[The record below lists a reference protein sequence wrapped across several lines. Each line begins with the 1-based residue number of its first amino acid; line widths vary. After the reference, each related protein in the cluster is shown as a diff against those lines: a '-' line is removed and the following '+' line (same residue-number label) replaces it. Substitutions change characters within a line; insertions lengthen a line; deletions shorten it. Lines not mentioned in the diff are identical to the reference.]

1 MNDDAPTKRAPAR
14 QGALDWATVRQRMA
28 AAGVA
33 IDRAGTHDPEATR
46 RILRARAQALAPAPE
61 PAVSEQLDLLAFRL
75 AWEDYAV
82 ESRFVREVCA
92 LEQLTPVPCTPPF
105 VLGLVNLHGEI
116 LSVID
121 LKAFFELPAQGL
133 TDLNKL
139 IVLAGDGMR
148 FGILADAITGMLGVP
163 VAELQPALS
172 TLTGV
177 RAQYL
182 RGLTP
187 GRTVVL
193 DAGLLLTDDTLVV
206 RDEVAA
212 PRQTAK
218 LRGEPR

>member
-1 MNDDAPTKRAPAR
+1 MNNDTPTTRAPAGP
-14 QGALDWATVRQRMA
+14 GALDWATVRQRMEA
-28 AAGVA
+28 ARVA
-33 IDRAGTHDPEATR
+33 FDRAGMHDAEATQ
-46 RILRARAQALAPAPE
+46 RILRARAQALAPAPD
-61 PAVSEQLDLLAFRL
+61 PVVSEQLEVLAFRL

-121 LKAFFELPAQGL
+121 LKTFFELPAQGL

-139 IVLAGDGMR
+139 IVLAGEGMR
-148 FGILADAITGMLGVP
+148 FGILADAITGMLSLP
-163 VAELQPALS
+163 VADIQPALP
-172 TLTGV
+172 TLNGI
-177 RAQYL
+177 RARYL
-182 RGLTP
+182 RGVTP

-193 DAGLLLTDDTLVV
+193 DAGLLLADDTLVV

-212 PRQTAK
+212 PRVTRLVQ
-218 LRGEPR
+218 GESR

>member
-1 MNDDAPTKRAPAR
+1 MSDDSLT
-14 QGALDWATVRQRMA
+14 
-28 AAGVA
+28 
-33 IDRAGTHDPEATR
+33 DPETTR
-46 RILRARAQALAPAPE
+46 RILRARAQALAPLPE
-61 PAVSEQLDLLAFRL
+61 PATAGEQLEVLAFRL

-105 VLGLVNLHGEI
+105 VLGMVNLHGEI

-121 LKAFFELPAQGL
+121 LKTFFELPAQGL
-133 TDLNKL
+133 TELNKL

-148 FGILADAITGMLGVP
+148 FGILADAITGMARLP
-163 VAELQPALS
+163 VADLQTSLP
-172 TLTGV
+172 TLTGI
-177 RAQYL
+177 RAKYL

-193 DAGLLLTDDTLVV
+193 DAGRLLADDALVV

-212 PRQTAK
+212 PRPTMEQQ
-218 LRGEPR
+218 G

>member
-1 MNDDAPTKRAPAR
+1 MNDDAPTKHAPAR
-14 QGALDWATVRQRMA
+14 QGALDWSVVRQRMA

-121 LKAFFELPAQGL
+121 LKTFFELPAQGL

-163 VAELQPALS
+163 VGDLQPALP